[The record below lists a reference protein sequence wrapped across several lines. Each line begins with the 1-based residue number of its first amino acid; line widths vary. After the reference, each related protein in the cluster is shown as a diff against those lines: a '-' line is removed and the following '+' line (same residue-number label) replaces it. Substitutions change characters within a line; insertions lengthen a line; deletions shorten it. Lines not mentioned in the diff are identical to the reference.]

1 MNAQKFEQICR
12 ESKMVPLEKRV
23 TPGGNVLLAR
33 KIARPDDEA
42 EHYQTL
48 WAIERDGLDVAG
60 IVKSPLYRE
69 HVKGIPSPT
78 TLDECVHAAMEA
90 AKQFIEDSVTVG
102 RYE

>member
-12 ESKMVPLEKRV
+12 ESKMIPLEKRV

-33 KIARPDDEA
+33 KVARPEGEPA
-42 EHYQTL
+42 HYETL

-69 HVKGIPSPT
+69 HVLGAPSPT
-78 TLDECVHAAMEA
+78 TIDECAHAAMEQ
-90 AKQFIEDSVTVG
+90 AKQFIADSTEVG
-102 RYE
+102 RYK